1 MSEMSRRPPTMRCL
15 VTGCAGFIG
24 SHLCERLLQD
34 SHSVVGIDNFTES
47 YPRSYKEQ
55 NLVIARSLAHFTLYK
70 GDIATLD
77 LTPVLRDVDVIFHL
91 AAQPGVRSSWGTDF
105 ELYTQRNVLATQRLL
120 EAARHCRK
128 LQRFVYASSSSV
140 YGNAQTLPVAEAS
153 PTRPISP
160 YGVTKLAGEHL
171 CDVYH
176 KNFGIPTVTLRYFT
190 VYGARQRPDMAFHRF
205 IRAAHLN
212 EPIALYEDGRQTR
225 DFTHVRDTVTA
236 TVAAALSPDA
246 IGGTYNVAGGSR
258 ITLNEALSALGE
270 ILGTTVHVQRAPGQS
285 GDVRNT
291 YADITA
297 AERDLGYRPAVD
309 LRAGLRDEVTW
320 YRHTFSALGA
330 GAG

>member
-1 MSEMSRRPPTMRCL
+1 VYWR
-15 VTGCAGFIG
+15 
-24 SHLCERLLQD
+24 
-34 SHSVVGIDNFTES
+34 NF
-47 YPRSYKEQ
+47 
-55 NLVIARSLAHFTLYK
+55 A
-70 GDIATLD
+70 
-77 LTPVLRDVDVIFHL
+77 
-91 AAQPGVRSSWGTDF
+91 
-105 ELYTQRNVLATQRLL
+105 
-120 EAARHCRK
+120 
-128 LQRFVYASSSSV
+128 
-140 YGNAQTLPVAEAS
+140 
-153 PTRPISP
+153 
-160 YGVTKLAGEHL
+160 
-171 CDVYH
+171 
-176 KNFGIPTVTLRYFT
+176 IPTVTLRYFT

-205 IRAAHLN
+205 IHAALHN
-212 EPIALYEDGRQTR
+212 KPITLYEDGRQTR

-236 TVAAALSPDA
+236 TVAAAMSPDA